1 MATARSWACGAAP
14 RGRAVSA
21 RLSQP
26 SAVPMGLVSPF
37 SSTFCPSKC
46 ERSRYGEAAAEIAGW
61 IGEGRI
67 RTKEHVVTGGI
78 DDFPETLQMLF
89 RGDNVGKL
97 VPRDI
102 ITLFVA
108 IYNGQEIFRA
118 DFFAAIAANPF
129 VSFTTIAMDSGKI
142 EFKWTG
148 DNGFSQTESANI
160 TVE

>member
-1 MATARSWACGAAP
+1 MARALINVPPKAK
-14 RGRAVSA
+14 RG
-21 RLSQP
+21 
-26 SAVPMGLVSPF
+26 
-37 SSTFCPSKC
+37 
-46 ERSRYGEAAAEIAGW
+46 EI
-61 IGEGRI
+61 IEI
-67 RTKEHVVTGGI
+67 K
-78 DDFPETLQMLF
+78 TLISHEMESGY
-89 RGDNVGKL
+89 RPDNVGKL

-108 IYNGQEIFRA
+108 TYNGQEIFRA

-148 DNGFSQTESANI
+148 DNGFAATETASI